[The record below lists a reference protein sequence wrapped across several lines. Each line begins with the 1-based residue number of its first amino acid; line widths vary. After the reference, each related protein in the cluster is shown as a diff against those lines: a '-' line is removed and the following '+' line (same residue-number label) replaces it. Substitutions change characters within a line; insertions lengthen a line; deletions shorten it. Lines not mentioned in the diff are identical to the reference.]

1 MADISRM
8 VSVRTSAFQSSGK
21 VSRVLF
27 EGPGAAFDFV
37 GQCFHGD
44 RTFNAEIDRYTVHC
58 ASDLKFRGRGVHDV
72 RRRGKQ
78 LTLSIRPASTR
89 AAAGDEVISRA

>member
-27 EGPGAAFDFV
+27 DGPPTGAAFDFV
-37 GQCFHGD
+37 GQCFRGD
-44 RTFNAEIDRYTVHC
+44 RTSNAEIDRYTVHC
-58 ASDLKFRGRGVHDV
+58 ASDLKFRGQGVHDA

-78 LTLSIRPASTR
+78 LTDFDPAR
-89 AAAGDEVISRA
+89 VDESCR